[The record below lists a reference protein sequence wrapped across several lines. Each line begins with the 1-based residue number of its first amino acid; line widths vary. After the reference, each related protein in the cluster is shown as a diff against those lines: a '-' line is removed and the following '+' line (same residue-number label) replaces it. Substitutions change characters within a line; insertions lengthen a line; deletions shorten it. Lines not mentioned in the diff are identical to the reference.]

1 MRAGGRGGS
10 RRAMP
15 EIPDAAGEG
24 NRGVSPDEGGR
35 ALTRRRLGRIVLLA
49 FLVTFTTA
57 RAGLALDMLY
67 HGPKVFLHIQDT
79 HVHHLVYG
87 VILLGLV
94 GGYVI
99 FGRSSV
105 ARQRLTAVFYG
116 VGLALVCDEFGM
128 WVRLEPSYWERL
140 SYDAVAVVTGILAFV
155 SLCPETYPPAR
166 RPWGRVAALA
176 AACTM
181 LSLALGGVLNL
192 LQDRFGHELK
202 AAEGVTPKKKPSRS
216 DGDEWGSR

>member
-1 MRAGGRGGS
+1 MAHRTRPERRGAPRQTAPGMARAEG
-10 RRAMP
+10 
-15 EIPDAAGEG
+15 AAL
-24 NRGVSPDEGGR
+24 
-35 ALTRRRLGRIVLLA
+35 LTRRMLGRLVLLA

-57 RAGLALDMLY
+57 RIGLALDMLY
-67 HGPKVFLHIQDT
+67 NGPKVFLHIQDT

-105 ARQRLTAVFYG
+105 ARQRLTALLYG

-128 WVRLEPSYWERL
+128 WVRLEPDYWERL
-140 SYDAVAVVTGILAFV
+140 SYDAVAVVTGVLAFV
-155 SLCPETYPPAR
+155 SFCPESQPPAR
-166 RPWGRVAALA
+166 RPWRRIAAVGVA
-176 AACTM
+176 CVM
-181 LSLALGGVLNL
+181 LSLALGGALNL

-202 AAEGVTPKKKPSRS
+202 AAEGITPKKRS
-216 DGDEWGSR
+216 PTSGDNWGSR